1 MNVSIFGKYIS
12 QYVSLYLEKGQSKKS
27 VLSVGFDLNLW
38 NATLARRKKR
48 KNNKRRRE
56 TEETQR
62 EPGRVTEEG
71 GKQVEGEEEDD
82 KEARPMTE
90 EEKDALID
98 RIVERI
104 KAQIESTY
112 GGAPV
117 RDLFH
122 NNRLHFFELKTHLE
136 GLCHIYPLADT
147 GPTRTKLRELKRV
160 LKEEGCLLEISQLS
174 RHCQEQ
180 LMRWVTQPITI
191 DNQ

>member
-1 MNVSIFGKYIS
+1 MSIFGKYIS

-27 VLSVGFDLNLW
+27 VLSVGFDLNQW
-38 NATLARRKKR
+38 NATIARRKKR
-48 KNNKRRRE
+48 KNTNKRRKA
-56 TEETQR
+56 TEGAQR
-62 EPGRVTEEG
+62 EQGEERPQVKVDEEG
-71 GKQVEGEEEDD
+71 DD
-82 KEARPMTE
+82 RPMTE

-104 KAQIESTY
+104 KDQMESTY
-112 GGAPV
+112 GGAPAK
-117 RDLFH
+117 DLFH
-122 NNRLHFFELKTHLE
+122 TNRLHFFELKTHLE

-180 LMRWVTQPITI
+180 LMRWVTHPITI
-191 DNQ
+191 HNQ